1 MKPRWMPVMALLLG
15 QLATAQE
22 IVLPT
27 VPPTGLLYFASYPHR
42 DNPAPAGNPYL
53 VGALFTVYWSD
64 VETREGVFDWS
75 SLDRRIAVWT
85 APGKKVAVR
94 IMWSSSG
101 NWPEP
106 AAKRPTPQFV
116 LDAGAVVVRAQKSN
130 TEVPLVWDPVHRR
143 YALRFLREVA
153 RKFDGDPNVLFLD
166 VTPGAETNPYRFR
179 RINVQEPEFKE
190 RFLNTPASDGR
201 RYSHELWLET
211 VKQGVDEAKAV
222 FQKTPLLVTLNVGS
236 LDGPEQFQAIG
247 AYSVGRGC
255 YVGQNGLNARSYEAD
270 SPRKRAFLEWSEKT
284 RLYFETV
291 DASGGGTGS
300 LMDLMRTAERIG
312 CDYLG
317 VYAVDVLRGTKG
329 QPNYD
334 PKFEEALAYGASVIG
349 KTSSAVRAA
358 RSDPTPHNGTT
369 VKRIYLAPDDHTDYM
384 WTLDEEGYRRAFIEM
399 LDYYLDQIDATASN
413 PPPYQARWNCDGSFW
428 LWTYERNKSPQEFE
442 RLIARVRD
450 GHISVPL
457 TALSPCYGGQPAE
470 AVLRG
475 MYYAGTLERRY
486 GLRLPLAYTIEDQ
499 TMPFG
504 LGALWA
510 GAGAKYS
517 WHGICACAS
526 RMKNVGDRE
535 HDIYWWKGADGSR
548 ILMKWNSLLTN
559 NQSLGGYAEARDPFG
574 AVDLVD
580 NDPRFQRRWPYPVIG
595 AFGKGWDDAKTLT
608 DEFIHAAQ
616 GKTTGT
622 RQVIVSNEED
632 FFRDFETT
640 CGTQIPEVSASFGN
654 EWDLYSASLAEVTAR
669 VRRAVE
675 KLRNAEAMATLVSL
689 QQPDF
694 ARDRAAARDQAWMN
708 LGLYWEHDWTA
719 DGKIISREA
728 RAAWQRRL
736 AEQIESYVY
745 GLHVDATQALGAMIR
760 SPIRS
765 VPARAY
771 LPSGEAGGSR
781 VAGEPGG
788 SVKAEGLGDGPTT
801 SAGSHRQASLDAAT
815 QESASIRFFAF
826 NSLGWAR
833 TDVADLPWS
842 DPEPV
847 HVVDVNSGRQTPSQR
862 ATVDG
867 QRCLRVLARD
877 VPPVGYKV
885 FEIRP
890 GAGETYA
897 AAATVTGSVMEN
909 GFYRITVAARG
920 AITSLIDK
928 TRGNREFAANIQ
940 GRAIND
946 LGPGSGGLEV
956 ENAGPVSVTLLAL
969 STEPL
974 AHTSR
979 VTLIRDSRRIEID
992 NAITQ
997 NFGDVRTWSF
1007 AFNLTEPDVWH
1018 EEVGAVIRGKLLAQG
1033 GHYAPRN
1040 ARYDWLTLNHFA
1052 DMGESETGVTLAN
1065 ADCCFMQLGHST
1077 LTKLDTATP
1086 LISVLLGGQVDGP
1099 RLGIPNQGGD
1109 RYFRQ
1114 RFALQTRDR
1123 FDPVAAIRFALEH
1136 QNPLVAGLVTG
1147 GSDYPEES
1155 FSLLR
1160 ASRPE
1165 LFVWAVK
1172 PAEEGID
1179 QGAIVRIW
1187 NMAPHAVSGAI
1198 EFGRPVSRARRTT
1211 HVETDVE
1218 DARVIDGRLSV
1229 SAAAQQL
1236 QTYRLTFARRNYE

>member
-1 MKPRWMPVMALLLG
+1 MKPLWLMVVPMLLG
-15 QLATAQE
+15 QLAAAQE
-22 IVLPT
+22 IA
-27 VPPTGLLYFASYPHR
+27 PPTGLLYFASYPHR
-42 DNPAPAGNPYL
+42 DNPAPARNPYL
-53 VGALFTVYWSD
+53 VGALFTIYWSD
-64 VETREGVFDWS
+64 VESREGVFEWS
-75 SLDRRIAVWT
+75 SLDRRLAVWT
-85 APGKKVAVR
+85 AAGKKVALR

-116 LDAGAVVVRAQKSN
+116 LDAGAAVVHAQKSN
-130 TEVPLVWDPVHRR
+130 IQVPLVWDPVYRL
-143 YALRFLREVA
+143 YARRFLHEVA
-153 RKFDGDPNVLFLD
+153 RRFDGDPNVLFID

-190 RFLNTPASDGR
+190 RFLSTPASDGR
-201 RYSHELWLET
+201 RYSHTVWLET
-211 VKQGVDEAKAV
+211 VKQGVDDARAA

-247 AYSVGRGC
+247 TYCVGHGC

-270 SPRKRAFLEWSEKT
+270 SPRKRAFLDWGATT

-300 LMDLMRTAERIG
+300 LLDVMKAAERIG

-349 KTSSAVRAA
+349 KTPSALRAVPSS
-358 RSDPTPHNGTT
+358 PTLRNDAP

-384 WTLDEEGYRRAFIEM
+384 WSLDEEGYRRAFLEM

-413 PPPYQARWNCDGSFW
+413 PPQYQAKWNCDGSFW
-428 LWTYERNKSPQEFE
+428 LWTYERNKSRQDFE
-442 RLIARVRD
+442 RLISRVRD

-457 TALSPCYGGQPAE
+457 TALASCYGGQPAE

-486 GLRLPLAYTIEDQ
+486 GLRLPMAFTIEDQ

-526 RMKNVGDRE
+526 RMKNAGDRE

-574 AVDLVD
+574 VVDLVD
-580 NDPRFQRRWPYPVIG
+580 SDPRFQRRWPYPVIG

-608 DEFIHAAQ
+608 DEFIRAAQ
-616 GKTTGT
+616 SKTTGE
-622 RQVIVSNEED
+622 RQVIVSSEED
-632 FFRDFETT
+632 FFRDFEAT
-640 CGTQIPEVSASFGN
+640 CGAKIPELSASFGN

-689 QQPDF
+689 YRPDF
-694 ARDRAAARDQAWMN
+694 GRDRAAARDQAWMN

-719 DGKIISREA
+719 DGKIISRET

-736 AEQIESYVY
+736 AEQIEAYVY
-745 GLHVDATQALGAMIR
+745 ALHADATQALGAMIH
-760 SPIRS
+760 SPVRS
-765 VPARAY
+765 VPVRAY
-771 LPSGEAGGSR
+771 QETPDGVTTNAGSGAPDSR
-781 VAGEPGG
+781 V
-788 SVKAEGLGDGPTT
+788 
-801 SAGSHRQASLDAAT
+801 
-815 QESASIRFFAF
+815 RFFAF
-826 NSLGWAR
+826 NSLGWRR
-833 TDVADLPWS
+833 TDMADLPWS
-842 DPEPV
+842 DAEPV
-847 HVVDVNSGRQTPSQR
+847 HVIDLSSGIQALSQR
-862 ATVDG
+862 VTIDG
-867 QRCLRVLARD
+867 ERCLRVLARD

-890 GAGETYA
+890 GPGETYA
-897 AAATVTGSVMEN
+897 DAATVSGKVMEN
-909 GFYRITVAARG
+909 PFYRITVAARG
-920 AITSLIDK
+920 AITSLIDR
-928 TRGNREFAANIQ
+928 TRGNREFAAQID
-940 GRAIND
+940 GRALND
-946 LGPGSGGLEV
+946 LGSGSGKLEV
-956 ENAGPVSVTLLAL
+956 ENAGPVSVTLLAH
-969 STEPL
+969 SAEPL

-992 NAITQ
+992 NALTQ
-997 NFGDVRTWSF
+997 NFGDVRTWGF
-1007 AFNLTEPDVWH
+1007 AFNLAQPDVWH
-1018 EEVGAVIRGKLLAQG
+1018 EEVGAVVRAKLLAQG
-1033 GHYAPRN
+1033 GHYSPRN
-1040 ARYDWLTLNHFA
+1040 ARYDWLTMNHFVA
-1052 DMGESETGVTLAN
+1052 MGGAGEVGVTLSN
-1065 ADCCFMQLGHST
+1065 TDCCFLQLGHST
-1077 LTKLDTATP
+1077 LTKLDTETP
-1086 LISVLLGGQVDGP
+1086 LISALIGGQVDGP

-1109 RYFRQ
+1109 PHFRQ
-1114 RFALQTRDR
+1114 RFALQSHGV
-1123 FDPVAAIRFALEH
+1123 FDPVEAMRFALEH
-1136 QNPLVAGLVTG
+1136 QNPLVAAPVTG
-1147 GSDYPEES
+1147 GIAFPEAS
-1155 FSLLR
+1155 FSLLK

-1165 LFVWAVK
+1165 VLVWTVK

-1179 QGAIVRIW
+1179 RGVIVRLW
-1187 NMAPHAVSGAI
+1187 NTAHHPVQGEV
-1198 EFGRPVSRARRTT
+1198 EFGYPVRQAMRTT
-1211 HVETDVE
+1211 HLETDLSEV
-1218 DARVIDGRLSV
+1218 RLTDGQLPV
-1229 SAAAQQL
+1229 SLAAQQL
-1236 QTYRLTFARRNYE
+1236 QTYRLTLERMNYDF